1 MLTIAQKIEAGF
13 ELARQITEAAWMK
26 GVDPEKLSIDE
37 LRDHIS
43 EMFDVE
49 IEVKLLDVEVKA
61 VYGFIMRYEGGKRAC
76 VYIAKNIPPRWKRL
90 VGVKELCHVVVDVAE
105 DWNPNGVDTLQRLM
119 TWTVDLDA
127 AENLAVR
134 SEHIA
139 EMVALELIYPL
150 ESRRDDITNGE
161 KTDQIA
167 AKYKLPENVV
177 QMVLQPAYL
186 ASCDKYWRAV
196 DDARRAKVSA
206 ENADNRAARA
216 LAKAAAEAAEQ
227 AAE

>member
-1 MLTIAQKIEAGF
+1 MHFGFTMLTISQKIEAGF

-43 EMFDVE
+43 EMFEVE
-49 IEVKLLDVEVKA
+49 IDMKLLDVEVEA
-61 VYGFIMRYEGGKRAC
+61 VYGFIMRYDKGKRAC

-90 VGVKELCHVVVDVAE
+90 VGVKELCHVVVDVEE
-105 DWNPNGVDTLQRLM
+105 DWNPNGLDTLQRLM
-119 TWTVDLDA
+119 TWTIDMDA
-127 AENLAVR
+127 EENLAVR

-150 ESRRDDITNGE
+150 ENRREDIAAGE

-167 AKYKLPENVV
+167 AKYKLPEAIV
-177 QMVLQPAYL
+177 QMVVSPAYL

-196 DDARRAKVSA
+196 
-206 ENADNRAARA
+206 EAARQASLSA
-216 LAKAAAEAAEQ
+216 LLVVAE
-227 AAE
+227 